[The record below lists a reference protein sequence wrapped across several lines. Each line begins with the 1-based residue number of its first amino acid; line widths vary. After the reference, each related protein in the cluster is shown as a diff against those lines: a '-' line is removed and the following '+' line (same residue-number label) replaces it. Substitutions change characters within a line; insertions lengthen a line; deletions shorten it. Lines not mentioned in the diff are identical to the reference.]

1 MLQASPT
8 AWFCHKTLEEGA
20 NDIRRYTHTCMQ
32 RCTLAQKYITTSEG
46 KGWNKIQ
53 LLFVSINGS
62 LLLPKV
68 V

>member
-8 AWFCHKTLEEGA
+8 AWFCHKMLEEGQKT
-20 NDIRRYTHTCMQ
+20 YTGTLTHTCKDALWLKN
-32 RCTLAQKYITTSEG
+32 TSTTSEG

-62 LLLPKV
+62 LLLLKV